1 MSKRFTLDDI
11 HAAAEKKYGSTFLD
25 FAEGEVELVNVLRL
39 PSEKR
44 KVIMNIANKSK
55 EKGGETTDIDETHED
70 LLAGLVAACRTSAQE
85 KILKENISHDTTY
98 VVEVFGLYMGE
109 TEVGEASP
117 SQD

>member
-11 HAAAEKKYGSTFLD
+11 HAAAEKKYGSTWLD
-25 FAEGEVELVNVLRL
+25 LDGGEVELVNVLRL
-39 PSEKR
+39 PKEKR
-44 KVIMNIANKSK
+44 KVIMNIASESK
-55 EKGGETTDIDETHED
+55 KNEGETTDLDKTHAD

-85 KILKENISHDTTY
+85 KILKDNIGHDTTY
-98 VVEVFGLYMGE
+98 VVEVFSLYMEE